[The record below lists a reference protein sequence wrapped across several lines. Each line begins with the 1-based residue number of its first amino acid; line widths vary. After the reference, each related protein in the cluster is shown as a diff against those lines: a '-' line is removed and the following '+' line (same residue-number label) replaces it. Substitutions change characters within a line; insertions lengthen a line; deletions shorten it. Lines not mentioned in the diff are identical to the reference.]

1 MVGSSVELVHAQI
14 TSARYYAAPDVALKD
29 VELSIRPGEFVVITG
44 PAASGKSTL
53 CYCLTGVI
61 PHSISADLE
70 GDVFVAGRRLRD
82 LRLPE
87 VAPLLGFV
95 LQAPE
100 NQLFSLSVREDVSFG
115 PENLCLPIDD
125 IQRRVMASL
134 AFTGMTGYLE
144 RGSDQLSGGEAQRVV
159 LSCLLAL
166 DAPLL
171 VLDQPAAELD
181 PEGRRQVYQNLHRL
195 NQEGKTIVVVEDRLG
210 DVAGIASRIIL
221 MQSGRVVRDEP
232 IRTFFARSDLD
243 SFGIRIPDTVLLHHY
258 LQERGVN
265 SRTVPL
271 TVEEVVEW
279 LAIKLLP
286 DRSAETPSP
295 TPPRKGEGESEETT
309 NSTLPRQ
316 GGGEA
321 EEGRGEVPAASP
333 LIAISHLSFSYPKG
347 TRALDDVSLSCQ
359 AGEFVA
365 IIGENG
371 AGKTTLAKHLIGL
384 LPPATGTVL
393 VAGQDVSRLSVA
405 QASRLVGYLFQ
416 DPDYQIFNGSVFDEV
431 AFGLRARKVAKAQV
445 EEETMAA
452 LRRLK
457 LDHLRNEHPYTL
469 SRGQRQRLAL
479 ASTWVL
485 RPPILLV
492 DEPSTGLDHREAAD
506 LMGILEEF
514 RAGGGTVLIITHD
527 LELVFEYALRVVVMR
542 RGTIRLDLP
551 TARVQEHFDEVSA
564 AGVHL
569 PQFMHLVAALA
580 LPPATNDV
588 PAIGEAVLA
597 GSRR

>member
-1 MVGSSVELVHAQI
+1 MVGSSSALLRARI
-14 TSARYYAAPDVALKD
+14 NSARYYAAADVALRD
-29 VELSIRPGEFVVITG
+29 VELSVMPGEFVVITG

-61 PHSISADLE
+61 PHAVSADLDGE
-70 GDVFVAGRRLRD
+70 VVVAGQRLRD
-82 LRLPE
+82 LRLPQ

-125 IQRRVMASL
+125 IQRRVIASL
-134 AFTGMTGYLE
+134 GFTGMTGYLE
-144 RGSDQLSGGEAQRVV
+144 RASDQLSGGEAQRVV

-166 DAPLL
+166 EAPLL

-181 PEGRRQVYQNLHRL
+181 PEGRRQVYQNLYRL
-195 NQEGKTIVVVEDRLG
+195 NQAGKTIVVVEDRLS
-210 DVAGIASRIIL
+210 DVAGFANRILL
-221 MQSGRVVRDEP
+221 MKGGTVVRDEP
-232 IRTFFARSDLD
+232 IRAFFARPDLE
-243 SFGIRIPDTVLLHHY
+243 SFGIRIPDTVLLHQY
-258 LQERGVN
+258 LKARGVN
-265 SRTVPL
+265 SRVVPL
-271 TVEEVVEW
+271 TVEEVVEG
-279 LAIKLLP
+279 LARDTPTLTLP
-286 DRSAETPSP
+286 RRGRETRAETPHHP
-295 TPPRKGEGESEETT
+295 TLPRKG
-309 NSTLPRQ
+309 
-316 GGGEA
+316 GGEMPPI
-321 EEGRGEVPAASP
+321 E
-333 LIAISHLSFSYPKG
+333 ISHLSFTYPNG
-347 TRALDDVSLSCQ
+347 ARALDDVSLSCR
-359 AGEFVA
+359 AGEFLA

-384 LPPATGTVL
+384 LPPPPGAVV
-393 VAGQDVSRLSVA
+393 VAGKDVSRLTVA

-431 AFGLRARKVAKAQV
+431 AFGLRARKVVKAEV
-445 EEETMAA
+445 EETVMAA

-457 LDHLRNEHPYTL
+457 LDHLRSEHPYTL

-485 RPPILLV
+485 QPPILLV

-506 LMGILEEF
+506 VMGLLEEF

-551 TARVQEHFDEVSA
+551 TARVQERFDEVSA

-597 GSRR
+597 GLRR

>member
-1 MVGSSVELVHAQI
+1 MVGSSGELVRAQI
-14 TSARYYAAPDVALKD
+14 KSARYYAAPDVALREI
-29 VELSIRPGEFVVITG
+29 ELSIMPGEFVVITG

-70 GDVFVAGRRLRD
+70 GDVVVAGRRLRD

-95 LQAPE
+95 MQAPE
-100 NQLFSLSVREDVSFG
+100 NQLFNLSVREDVSFG

-125 IQRRVMASL
+125 IQRRVIASL
-134 AFTGMTGYLE
+134 GFTGMSEYLE

-181 PEGRRQVYQNLHRL
+181 PEGRRQVYENLHRL
-195 NQEGKTIVVVEDRLG
+195 NQGGKTIVVVEDRLG
-210 DVAGIASRIIL
+210 DVAGFASRIIL
-221 MQSGRVVRDEP
+221 MQRGQVVRDEP
-232 IRTFFARSDLD
+232 IRAFFSRSDLD
-243 SFGIRIPDTVLLHHY
+243 RFGIRIPDTVLLHHY
-258 LQERGVN
+258 LQGRGVN
-265 SRTVPL
+265 SRIVPL
-271 TVEEVVEW
+271 TVQEVVDD
-279 LAIKLLP
+279 LAL
-286 DRSAETPSP
+286 
-295 TPPRKGEGESEETT
+295 
-309 NSTLPRQ
+309 
-316 GGGEA
+316 
-321 EEGRGEVPAASP
+321 EVPATRLPAAPISLSAASPPASP
-333 LIAISHLSFSYPKG
+333 LITISHLSFAYPNG
-347 TRALDDVSLSCQ
+347 TRALDDVSLSCGR
-359 AGEFVA
+359 GEFLA

-384 LPPATGTVL
+384 LPPPPGTVVVGRKD
-393 VAGQDVSRLSVA
+393 VAELTVA

-431 AFGLRARKVAKAQV
+431 AFGLRARKLARPQV
-445 EEETMAA
+445 EEKVMAA

-457 LDHLRNEHPYTL
+457 LDQLRGEHPYTL

-485 RPPILLV
+485 QPPILLV

-506 LMGILEEF
+506 LMSLLEEY

-542 RGTIRLDLP
+542 KGAVRLDLP
-551 TARVQEHFDEVSA
+551 TARVQERFEEVSA

-580 LPPATNDV
+580 LPPSTNSV
-588 PAIGEAVLA
+588 PALGEAVLA
-597 GSRR
+597 GLRR

>member
-1 MVGSSVELVHAQI
+1 MVGSSQDLVHAQI
-14 TSARYYAAPDVALKD
+14 KSARYYAAPDVALKD
-29 VELSIRPGEFVVITG
+29 VELSIEPGEFVVITG

-100 NQLFSLSVREDVSFG
+100 NQLFNLSVREDVSFG

-134 AFTGMTGYLE
+134 AFTGMTEYLE

-195 NQEGKTIVVVEDRLG
+195 NREGKTIVVVEDRLG
-210 DVAGIASRIIL
+210 DVAGFASRIIL
-221 MQSGRVVRDEP
+221 MQSGSVVRDEP
-232 IRTFFARSDLD
+232 IRAFFARSDLD

-258 LQERGVN
+258 LQARGVN

-271 TVEEVVEW
+271 TVEEVVDG
-279 LAIKLLP
+279 LAIEPLRG
-286 DRSAETPSP
+286 RSRETPSP

-309 NSTLPRQ
+309 TPTLPL
-316 GGGEA
+316 
-321 EEGRGEVPAASP
+321 RGSERAVPATELAASP
-333 LIAISHLSFSYPKG
+333 LISITHLSFTYANG
-347 TRALDDVSLSCQ
+347 ARALDDVSLSCR

-384 LPPATGTVL
+384 LRPAPGTVV
-393 VAGQDVSRLSVA
+393 VAGKDVSQLSVA

-445 EEETMAA
+445 EEEAMAA

-457 LDHLRNEHPYTL
+457 LDHLRSEHPYTL

-485 RPPILLV
+485 QPPILLV
-492 DEPSTGLDHREAAD
+492 DEPSTGLDHREAAE
-506 LMGILEEF
+506 LMGLLEEF

-527 LELVFEYALRVVVMR
+527 LELVFEYAQRVVVMR

-597 GSRR
+597 AWRR

>member
-1 MVGSSVELVHAQI
+1 MVASSGELVHARI
-14 TSARYYAAPDVALKD
+14 ASARYYAAPDLALRD
-29 VELSIRPGEFVVITG
+29 VELSIMPGEFVVITG

-70 GDVFVAGRRLRD
+70 GDVVVAGQRLRD

-95 LQAPE
+95 MQAPE
-100 NQLFSLSVREDVSFG
+100 NQLFNLSVREDVSFG
-115 PENLCLPIDD
+115 PENLCLAIDD
-125 IQRRVMASL
+125 IQRRVITSL
-134 AFTGMTGYLE
+134 GFTGMVEYLE

-166 DAPLL
+166 GAPLL

-181 PEGRRQVYQNLHRL
+181 PEGRRQVYANLHRL
-195 NQEGKTIVVVEDRLG
+195 NQEGKTVVVVEDRLG
-210 DVAGIASRIIL
+210 DVAGFASRIVL
-221 MQSGRVVRDEP
+221 MQAGTVVADEP
-232 IRTFFARSDLD
+232 IREFFARPDLEA
-243 SFGIRIPDTVLLHHY
+243 FGVRIPDTVLLHHY
-258 LQERGVN
+258 LKERGLN
-265 SRTVPL
+265 SRVVPL
-271 TVEEVVEW
+271 TVTEVVAD
-279 LAIKLLP
+279 LAGM
-286 DRSAETPSP
+286 
-295 TPPRKGEGESEETT
+295 TPPA
-309 NSTLPRQ
+309 
-316 GGGEA
+316 A
-321 EEGRGEVPAASP
+321 EVATVGPAGASRAASP
-333 LIAISHLSFSYPKG
+333 LIAISHLSFSYPNG
-347 TRALDDVSLSCQ
+347 SRALDDVSLSCDR
-359 AGEFVA
+359 GEFLA

-384 LPPATGTVL
+384 LPPPPGTVV
-393 VAGQDVSRLSVA
+393 VAEKDIARLSVA

-431 AFGLRARKVAKAQV
+431 AFGLRARKLPRAEV
-445 EEETMAA
+445 EEKAMAA

-457 LDHLRNEHPYTL
+457 LDHLRGEHPYTL

-485 RPPILLV
+485 QPPILLV
-492 DEPSTGLDHREAAD
+492 DEPSTGLDYREAAD
-506 LMGILEEF
+506 LMGVLEEF

-542 RGTIRLDLP
+542 DGTVRLDLP
-551 TARVQEHFDEVSA
+551 TARVQERFDEVSA

-569 PQFMHLVAALA
+569 PQFMHLVNALT
-580 LPPATNDV
+580 LPAGINGV
-588 PAIGEAVLA
+588 PALGEAVLA
-597 GSRR
+597 GLRR

>member
-1 MVGSSVELVHAQI
+1 MAGSSEELVHAQI
-14 TSARYYAAPDVALKD
+14 KSARYYAAPDIALKD
-29 VELSIRPGEFVVITG
+29 VELSIRAGEFVVITG

-61 PHSISADLE
+61 PHSISAELDGE
-70 GDVFVAGRRLRD
+70 VFVAGRRLRD

-115 PENLCLPIDD
+115 PENLCLPIED

-134 AFTGMTGYLE
+134 AFTGMTEYLE

-195 NQEGKTIVVVEDRLG
+195 NREGKTIVVVEDRLG
-210 DVAGIASRIIL
+210 DVAGFASRIIL
-221 MQSGRVVRDEP
+221 MQSGAVVRDEP
-232 IRTFFARSDLD
+232 IRAFFARSDLD
-243 SFGIRIPDTVLLHHY
+243 TFGIRIPDTVLLHHY

-271 TVEEVVEW
+271 TV
-279 LAIKLLP
+279 
-286 DRSAETPSP
+286 DETVTYLTSSDSPSP
-295 TPPRKGEGESEETT
+295 LRGGAGSDSPSPLRGGVGEGV
-309 NSTLPRQ
+309 STDLPR
-316 GGGEA
+316 GGSIA
-321 EEGRGEVPAASP
+321 SLSTEGRGTE
-333 LIAISHLSFSYPKG
+333 LIAISHLSYTYANG
-347 TRALDDVSLSCQ
+347 ARALDEVSLSCR

-384 LPPATGTVL
+384 LPPAPGTVV
-393 VAGQDVSRLSVA
+393 VAGKDVSQLSVA

-431 AFGLRARKVAKAQV
+431 AFGLRARKVPKAQV

-492 DEPSTGLDHREAAD
+492 DEPSTGLDHREACLLYTSPSPRD
-506 LMGILEEF
+506 LSTSRM
-514 RAGGGTVLIITHD
+514 
-527 LELVFEYALRVVVMR
+527 
-542 RGTIRLDLP
+542 P
-551 TARVQEHFDEVSA
+551 SSA
-564 AGVHL
+564 
-569 PQFMHLVAALA
+569 
-580 LPPATNDV
+580 
-588 PAIGEAVLA
+588 
-597 GSRR
+597 

>member
-1 MVGSSVELVHAQI
+1 MVRSPEIAGGNGSSSALLHAHI
-14 TSARYYAAPDVALKD
+14 ESARYYAAPDVALKD
-29 VELSIRPGEFVVITG
+29 VELSILPGEFVVITG

-115 PENLCLPIDD
+115 PENLCLPVDD

-134 AFTGMTGYLE
+134 AFTGMTEFLE

-166 DAPLL
+166 EAPLL

-195 NQEGKTIVVVEDRLG
+195 NRDGKTIVVVEDRLG
-210 DVAGIASRIIL
+210 DVAGFASRIIL
-221 MQSGRVVRDEP
+221 MQSGTVVRDEP
-232 IRTFFARSDLD
+232 IRAFFARSDLE

-258 LQERGVN
+258 LQQRGID

-271 TVEEVVEW
+271 TVAEVVAG
-279 LAIKLLP
+279 LAIERP
-286 DRSAETPSP
+286 PWPSAEAGPVGVPDAEPSTAP
-295 TPPRKGEGESEETT
+295 
-309 NSTLPRQ
+309 
-316 GGGEA
+316 
-321 EEGRGEVPAASP
+321 VPLAAAGPATSP
-333 LIAISHLSFSYPKG
+333 LIAIAHLSFTYANG
-347 TRALDDVSLSCQ
+347 ARALDDVSLSCR
-359 AGEFVA
+359 AGEFLA

-384 LPPATGTVL
+384 LRPAPTTVL

-431 AFGLRARKVAKAQV
+431 AFGLRARKVARAQV

-457 LDHLRNEHPYTL
+457 LDHLRGEHPYTL

-492 DEPSTGLDHREAAD
+492 DEPSTGLDHRESAD
-506 LMGILEEF
+506 LMGLLEEF

-542 RGTIRLDLP
+542 RGTVRLDLP

-597 GSRR
+597 GLRR

>member
-1 MVGSSVELVHAQI
+1 MVGSSGELVRAQI
-14 TSARYYAAPDVALKD
+14 KSARYYAAPEAALRD
-29 VELSIRPGEFVVITG
+29 VELSIMPGEFVVITG

-70 GDVFVAGRRLRD
+70 GDVVVAGRRLRD

-95 LQAPE
+95 MQAPE
-100 NQLFSLSVREDVSFG
+100 NQLFNLSVREDVSFG
-115 PENLCLPIDD
+115 PENLCLPIED
-125 IQRRVMASL
+125 IQRRVIASL
-134 AFTGMTGYLE
+134 AFTGMTEYLE

-181 PEGRRQVYQNLHRL
+181 PEGRRQVYENLHRL
-195 NQEGKTIVVVEDRLG
+195 NQQGKTIVVVEDRLG
-210 DVAGIASRIIL
+210 DVAGFASRIIL
-221 MQSGRVVRDEP
+221 MQGGHVVRDEP

-243 SFGIRIPDTVLLHHY
+243 RFGIRIPDTVLLHHY
-258 LQERGVN
+258 LKDRGVN
-265 SRTVPL
+265 SRIVPL
-271 TVEEVVEW
+271 TVQEVVDS
-279 LAIKLLP
+279 LP
-286 DRSAETPSP
+286 LERPAGTSPVAPASTPASSAA
-295 TPPRKGEGESEETT
+295 
-309 NSTLPRQ
+309 N
-316 GGGEA
+316 
-321 EEGRGEVPAASP
+321 P
-333 LIAISHLSFSYPKG
+333 LIAISHLTYVYPNG
-347 TRALDDVSLSCQ
+347 TRALDDVSLTCG
-359 AGEFVA
+359 AGEFLA

-384 LPPATGTVL
+384 LPPAPGTVM
-393 VAGQDVSRLSVA
+393 VAGRDVAQLSVA

-431 AFGLRARKVAKAQV
+431 AFGLRARKLARAEIEDKV
-445 EEETMAA
+445 MAA

-457 LDHLRNEHPYTL
+457 LDHLRGEHPYTL

-485 RPPILLV
+485 QPPILLV
-492 DEPSTGLDHREAAD
+492 DEPSTGLDYREAAD
-506 LMGILEEF
+506 LMGLLEEF

-542 RGTIRLDLP
+542 KGAVRLDLP
-551 TARVQEHFDEVSA
+551 TARVQERFDEVSA

-569 PQFMHLVAALA
+569 PQFMHLVSALA
-580 LPPATNDV
+580 LPPTTNGV
-588 PAIGEAVLA
+588 PALGEAVLA
-597 GSRR
+597 GLRR

>member
-1 MVGSSVELVHAQI
+1 MVGTSSALLRAQI
-14 TSARYYAAPDVALKD
+14 KSARYYAAPDVALRD
-29 VELSIRPGEFVVITG
+29 VDVSVMPGEFVVISG

-82 LRLPE
+82 LRLAE

-95 LQAPE
+95 MQAPE
-100 NQLFSLSVREDVSFG
+100 NQLFNLSVREDVSFG
-115 PENLCLPIDD
+115 PENLCLSIDE
-125 IQRRVMASL
+125 IQRRVIASL
-134 AFTGMTGYLE
+134 GFTGMAEYLE

-181 PEGRRQVYQNLHRL
+181 PAGRRQVYENLHRL
-195 NQEGKTIVVVEDRLG
+195 NQAGKTIVVVEDRLG
-210 DVAGIASRIIL
+210 DVASFASRILL
-221 MQSGRVVRDEP
+221 MQGGTVVRDQP
-232 IRTFFARSDLD
+232 IRAFFASPDLD
-243 SFGIRIPDTVLLHHY
+243 AFGIRIPDTVLLHHY
-258 LQERGVN
+258 LKERGVN
-265 SRTVPL
+265 TRTVPL
-271 TVEEVVEW
+271 TVEEVVDG
-279 LAIKLLP
+279 LAGEPPLSP
-286 DRSAETPSP
+286 SAPSP
-295 TPPRKGEGESEETT
+295 PGVVTASR
-309 NSTLPRQ
+309 LPV
-316 GGGEA
+316 A
-321 EEGRGEVPAASP
+321 AVPPAAASVPVSP
-333 LIAISHLSFSYPKG
+333 LIAIADLSFTYPNG
-347 TRALDDVSLSCQ
+347 ARALDNVSLGCRP
-359 AGEFVA
+359 GEFLA

-384 LPPATGTVL
+384 LPPPPGTV
-393 VAGQDVSRLSVA
+393 VVGGKDISRLTVA

-431 AFGLRARKVAKAQV
+431 AFGLRARKVAKAQL
-445 EEETMAA
+445 EAETMAA

-457 LDHLRNEHPYTL
+457 LDHLRSEHPYTL

-479 ASTWVL
+479 ASTLVL
-485 RPPILLV
+485 QPPILVV
-492 DEPSTGLDHREAAD
+492 DEPSTGLDHREATD
-506 LMGILEEF
+506 LMSLLEDF

-527 LELVFEYALRVVVMR
+527 LELVFEYAQRVVVMR

-551 TARVQEHFDEVSA
+551 TARVQEHFAEVSA

-580 LPPATNDV
+580 LPPGTNDV
-588 PAIGEAVLA
+588 PALGEAVLA
-597 GSRR
+597 GLRR

>member
-1 MVGSSVELVHAQI
+1 MVGSSGELVRAQI
-14 TSARYYAAPDVALKD
+14 KSARYYAAPEAALKD
-29 VELSIRPGEFVVITG
+29 VELSIIPGEFVVITG

-70 GDVFVAGRRLRD
+70 GDVVVAGLRLRD

-95 LQAPE
+95 MQAPE
-100 NQLFSLSVREDVSFG
+100 NQLFNLSVREDVSFG

-125 IQRRVMASL
+125 IQRRVIASL
-134 AFTGMTGYLE
+134 GFTGMTEYLE

-181 PEGRRQVYQNLHRL
+181 PEGRRQVYENLSRL
-195 NQEGKTIVVVEDRLG
+195 NQQGKTIVVVEDRLG
-210 DVAGIASRIIL
+210 DVAGFASRIIL
-221 MQSGRVVRDEP
+221 MQGGQVVRDEP

-243 SFGIRIPDTVLLHHY
+243 RFGIRIPDTVLLHHY
-258 LQERGVN
+258 LKDRGVN
-265 SRTVPL
+265 SRIVPL
-271 TVEEVVEW
+271 TVQEVVDD
-279 LAIKLLP
+279 LALERP
-286 DRSAETPSP
+286 HGASP
-295 TPPRKGEGESEETT
+295 VAPVSPPASF
-309 NSTLPRQ
+309 
-316 GGGEA
+316 
-321 EEGRGEVPAASP
+321 AANP
-333 LIAISHLSFSYPKG
+333 LIAISHLTYVYPNG
-347 TRALDDVSLSCQ
+347 TRALDDVSLSCG
-359 AGEFVA
+359 AGEFLA

-384 LPPATGTVL
+384 LPPGPGTVI
-393 VAGQDVSRLSVA
+393 VAGRDVAQLTVA
-405 QASRLVGYLFQ
+405 QASRSVGYLFQ

-431 AFGLRARKVAKAQV
+431 AFGLRARKLARAEIEDRVM
-445 EEETMAA
+445 TA

-457 LDHLRNEHPYTL
+457 LDRLRGEHPYTL

-485 RPPILLV
+485 QPPILLV
-492 DEPSTGLDHREAAD
+492 DEPSTGLDYREAAD
-506 LMGILEEF
+506 LMSLLEDF

-542 RGTIRLDLP
+542 QGAVRLDLP
-551 TARVQEHFDEVSA
+551 TARVQERFEEVSA

-569 PQFMHLVAALA
+569 PQFMHLVAALG
-580 LPPATNDV
+580 LPPGTNGV
-588 PAIGEAVLA
+588 AALGEAVLA
-597 GSRR
+597 GLRR

>member
-1 MVGSSVELVHAQI
+1 MAGSAGELVHAQI
-14 TSARYYAAPDVALKD
+14 RSARYYAAPGAALRD
-29 VELSIRPGEFVVITG
+29 VELSIAPGEFVVVTG

-70 GDVFVAGRRLRD
+70 GDVVVAGRRLHD

-95 LQAPE
+95 MQAPE
-100 NQLFSLSVREDVSFG
+100 NQLFNLSVREDVSFG
-115 PENLCLPIDD
+115 PENLCLPIED
-125 IQRRVMASL
+125 IERRVISSL
-134 AFTGMTGYLE
+134 AFTGMTEYLE

-181 PEGRRQVYQNLHRL
+181 PEGRRQIYENLHRL
-195 NQEGKTIVVVEDRLG
+195 NQAGKTIIVVEDRLA
-210 DVAGIASRIIL
+210 DVAGFASRIIL
-221 MQSGRVVRDEP
+221 MQAGQVVRDDP
-232 IRTFFARSDLD
+232 IRDFFARADLD
-243 SFGIRIPDTVLLHHY
+243 TFGIRIPDTVLLHHY
-258 LQERGVN
+258 LKDRGIN
-265 SRTVPL
+265 SRSVPL
-271 TVEEVVEW
+271 TVQEAVDGLRLER
-279 LAIKLLP
+279 P
-286 DRSAETPSP
+286 SSRSPVA
-295 TPPRKGEGESEETT
+295 PP
-309 NSTLPRQ
+309 
-316 GGGEA
+316 
-321 EEGRGEVPAASP
+321 PAAAVASATSP
-333 LIAISHLSFSYPKG
+333 LIAVSRLSYAYPNG
-347 TRALDDVSLSCQ
+347 TRALDDVSLRCGP
-359 AGEFVA
+359 GEFLA

-384 LPPATGTVL
+384 LPPAPGTVM
-393 VAGQDVSRLSVA
+393 VAGKDLARLTVA

-431 AFGLRARKVAKAQV
+431 AFGLRARKLPRSEV
-445 EEETMAA
+445 EEKVMAA

-457 LDHLRNEHPYTL
+457 LDHLRGEHPYTL
-469 SRGQRQRLAL
+469 SRGQRQRLGL

-506 LMGILEEF
+506 LMSLLEEF

-542 RGTIRLDLP
+542 KGAIRLDLP
-551 TARVQEHFDEVSA
+551 TARVQERFDEVSA

-580 LPPATNDV
+580 LPPGTNSV
-588 PAIGEAVLA
+588 PALGEAVLA
-597 GSRR
+597 GLRR

>member
-1 MVGSSVELVHAQI
+1 MAGSAGELVHAQI
-14 TSARYYAAPDVALKD
+14 RSARYYAAPGVALRD
-29 VELSIRPGEFVVITG
+29 VELSVQPGEFVVVTG

-70 GDVFVAGRRLRD
+70 GDVVVAGRRLHD

-95 LQAPE
+95 MQAPE
-100 NQLFSLSVREDVSFG
+100 NQLFNLSVREDVSFG
-115 PENLCLPIDD
+115 PENLCLPIED
-125 IQRRVMASL
+125 IERRVISSL
-134 AFTGMTGYLE
+134 AFTGMTEYLE

-181 PEGRRQVYQNLHRL
+181 PEGRRQIYENLHRL
-195 NQEGKTIVVVEDRLG
+195 NQAGKTIIVVEDRLA
-210 DVAGIASRIIL
+210 DVAGFASRIIL
-221 MQSGRVVRDEP
+221 MQAGQVVRDDP
-232 IRTFFARSDLD
+232 IRDFFARADLD
-243 SFGIRIPDTVLLHHY
+243 TFGIRIPDTVLLHHY
-258 LQERGVN
+258 LKDRGIN
-265 SRTVPL
+265 SRSVPL
-271 TVEEVVEW
+271 TVQEAVEG
-279 LAIKLLP
+279 LRLERP
-286 DRSAETPSP
+286 SSRSPVAP
-295 TPPRKGEGESEETT
+295 
-309 NSTLPRQ
+309 L
-316 GGGEA
+316 
-321 EEGRGEVPAASP
+321 PAASASATSP
-333 LIAISHLSFSYPKG
+333 LIAVSHLSYAYPNG
-347 TRALDDVSLSCQ
+347 TRALDDVSLRCGP
-359 AGEFVA
+359 GEFLA

-384 LPPATGTVL
+384 LPPAPGTVM
-393 VAGQDVSRLSVA
+393 VAGKDLARLTVA

-431 AFGLRARKVAKAQV
+431 AFGLRARKLPRSEV
-445 EEETMAA
+445 EEKVMAA

-457 LDHLRNEHPYTL
+457 LDHLRGEHPYTL
-469 SRGQRQRLAL
+469 SRGQRQRLGL
-479 ASTWVL
+479 ASTLVL

-506 LMGILEEF
+506 LMSLLEEF

-542 RGTIRLDLP
+542 KGAIRLDLP
-551 TARVQEHFDEVSA
+551 TARVQERFDEVSA

-580 LPPATNDV
+580 LPPGTNSV
-588 PAIGEAVLA
+588 PALGEAVLA
-597 GSRR
+597 GLRR

>member
-1 MVGSSVELVHAQI
+1 MVGSSGELVRAQI
-14 TSARYYAAPDVALKD
+14 KSARYYAAPEVALKNI
-29 VELSIRPGEFVVITG
+29 ELSIMPGEFVVITG

-70 GDVFVAGRRLRD
+70 GDVVVDGRRLRD

-95 LQAPE
+95 MQAPE
-100 NQLFSLSVREDVSFG
+100 NQLFNLSVREDVSFG

-125 IQRRVMASL
+125 IQRRVIASL
-134 AFTGMTGYLE
+134 GFTGMSEYLE

-181 PEGRRQVYQNLHRL
+181 PEGRRQVYENLHRL
-195 NQEGKTIVVVEDRLG
+195 NQQGKTIVVVEDRLG
-210 DVAGIASRIIL
+210 DVAGFASRIIL
-221 MQSGRVVRDEP
+221 MQGGRVLRDEP

-243 SFGIRIPDTVLLHHY
+243 QFGIRIPDTVLLHHY
-258 LQERGVN
+258 LKDRGVN
-265 SRTVPL
+265 SRIVPL
-271 TVEEVVEW
+271 TVQEVVDDLVLE
-279 LAIKLLP
+279 
-286 DRSAETPSP
+286 RSASGSP
-295 TPPRKGEGESEETT
+295 VPPISAPARSPA
-309 NSTLPRQ
+309 NS
-316 GGGEA
+316 
-321 EEGRGEVPAASP
+321 
-333 LIAISHLSFSYPKG
+333 LIAISHLTYAYPNG
-347 TRALDDVSLSCQ
+347 TRALDDVSLRCG
-359 AGEFVA
+359 AGEFLA

-384 LPPATGTVL
+384 LPPAPGTVM
-393 VAGQDVSRLSVA
+393 VAGRDVAQLSVA

-431 AFGLRARKVAKAQV
+431 AFGLRARKLARAEIEDKVM
-445 EEETMAA
+445 TA
-452 LRRLK
+452 LGRLK
-457 LDHLRNEHPYTL
+457 LDHLRGEHPYTL

-485 RPPILLV
+485 QPPILLV
-492 DEPSTGLDHREAAD
+492 DEPSTGLDYREAAD
-506 LMGILEEF
+506 LMSLLEEF

-542 RGTIRLDLP
+542 KGAVRLDLP
-551 TARVQEHFDEVSA
+551 TARVQERFDEVSA

-580 LPPATNDV
+580 LPPDTNGV
-588 PAIGEAVLA
+588 PALGEAVLA
-597 GSRR
+597 GLRR